1 MRIALRLLL
10 VWAFP
15 SLLSAQYQFRHLNN
29 FNYLSEDSRLYAED
43 SVFHTGIRPF
53 NRIQMGLSNE
63 ANEAHKGKGWW
74 NRKLWHER
82 LITVSD
88 QDYSFSIN
96 PLVNFQ
102 YGYEENADY
111 RFINTRGF
119 ILEGRIGQKF
129 SFYSTFLENQ
139 GRFPQYISNYA
150 RLRRVI
156 PGQGS
161 LIRPFG
167 EGGYDYSFFTGELS
181 YHANQYFTITAGQGR
196 NFFGEGYR
204 SMLLSDASFSY
215 PFFRIE
221 TNVWKFRY
229 VNLWAQLYDTRKV
242 AQVNEGILAKKF
254 LSSHL
259 LSIAI
264 NDRWNL
270 GLFESIIYG
279 DTNQLQ
285 GLDASFFNPIVFYRP
300 VEFAVG
306 SRGGNALMGLQ
317 SSYKFDKARMV
328 YGQFVLDEFQLSSIT
343 AGEGSWVNKYGWQ
356 LGIKDY
362 DAWGI
367 KGLFQ
372 RLEYNAA
379 RPYTYSH
386 RVVLTNYA
394 HYGSPLAHPWGA
406 NFHELVFQNIYKVDR
421 WEGELHM
428 SYGIRGNDPNG
439 ENWGSDVY
447 LSYESRIQDLG
458 NKIGQG
464 AKGDYFF
471 LNFRVAYVVNPASG
485 LKLETGF
492 RYRSLNTELGN
503 TVSPTLEGQSLLFIF
518 GLRTDLYNSYY
529 DL

>member
-1 MRIALRLLL
+1 MRKGLRLLL
-10 VWAFP
+10 VLALP
-15 SLLSAQYQFRHLNN
+15 GLLSAQYQFRHLNN
-29 FNYLSEDSRLYAED
+29 FNYLEEDSRLYTND

-53 NRIQMGLSNE
+53 NRSKMGIGTTTNPKRIE
-63 ANEAHKGKGWW
+63 HGWW

-82 LITVSD
+82 LIKVD
-88 QDYSFSIN
+88 AEDYAFSID
-96 PLVNFQ
+96 PIFNFQ
-102 YGYEENADY
+102 YGYEENEDY

-119 ILEGRIGQKF
+119 ILEGRIGQKL

-139 GRFPQYISNYA
+139 ARFPAYISNFV

-161 LIRPFG
+161 LTRPFG

-181 YHANQYFTITAGQGR
+181 YRANKYFTFTAGQGR

-204 SMLLSDASFSY
+204 SMLLSDAGFSY

-221 TNVWKFRY
+221 TDVWKFKY
-229 VNLWAQLYDTRKV
+229 INLWAQLYDTRKV
-242 AQVNEGILAKKF
+242 AQVNAGILAKKY

-259 LSIAI
+259 LSIALT
-264 NDRWNL
+264 DRWNL
-270 GLFESIIYG
+270 GIFESIVYG

-285 GLDASFFNPIVFYRP
+285 GLDASFLNPIVFYRP

-317 SSYKFDKARMV
+317 SSYKLKQGRMV
-328 YGQFVLDEFQLSSIT
+328 YGQFILDEFNLASIT
-343 AGEGSWVNKYGWQ
+343 GGDGSWVNKYGWQ
-356 LGIKDY
+356 LGFKDY

-367 KGLFQ
+367 KGWFQ
-372 RLEYNAA
+372 RVEYNAA

-386 RVVLTNYA
+386 RMVLTNYA

-406 NFHELVFQNIYKVDR
+406 NFHEVVFQNIYKKDR
-421 WEGELHM
+421 WEAELHLN
-428 SYGIRGNDPNG
+428 YGVRANDPSG
-439 ENWGSDVY
+439 ENWGSDLF
-447 LSYESRIQDLG
+447 LSYETRMQDEG
-458 NKIGQG
+458 NEIAQG
-464 AKGDYFF
+464 AKGNYFF
-471 LNFRVAYVVNPASG
+471 LNFRLAYLVNPASG

-492 RYRSLNTELGN
+492 RYRDFETTQTNTI
-503 TVSPTLEGQSLLFIF
+503 SPILEGRSLLFIF
-518 GLRTDLYNSYY
+518 GLRTELYNAYY